1 MAGVSSVTPRS
12 PAAPPDQPTFWNEEG
27 GRRWVQNIDRVE
39 RMIEPLSERLL
50 ARAAPTAGERVLDI
64 GCGGGVT
71 SAALAG
77 AVAPGA
83 AGVGGRVL
91 GVDVSAVILEVARQ
105 RYGHVANLDFALGDA
120 ASLPLTPGA
129 FDLLFSRFGVM
140 FFPDPVAAFTHL
152 RAALAPGGRLAFICW
167 RALDLNPWM
176 AECVNAIFT
185 VIPRPEPQPP
195 GAPGPYAFADGARLT
210 RILEDGGFGAIR
222 VEPVDVPLDL
232 GRVEE
237 AVNQMTRMGV
247 AASAFAAAGPAEQQA
262 AEAAVRAVVSRHA
275 AGGTVRMQS
284 ATWLV
289 EARA

>member
-1 MAGVSSVTPRS
+1 MGAMNPVTPATG
-12 PAAPPDQPTFWNEEG
+12 PTPPPDQPTFWNEDG

-50 ARAAPTAGERVLDI
+50 ARAAPKAGERVLDI

-71 SAALAG
+71 SAGLAG
-77 AVAPGA
+77 AVGPA
-83 AGVGGRVL
+83 GRVL

-120 ASLPLTPGA
+120 ATLSLTPRA
-129 FDLLFSRFGVM
+129 FDLLVSRFGVM
-140 FFPDPVAAFTHL
+140 FFADPVAAFTHL
-152 RAALAPGGRLAFICW
+152 RGGLAPGGRVVFICW
-167 RALDLNPWM
+167 RALDQNPWM

-185 VIPRPEPQPP
+185 VVPRPEPQPP
-195 GAPGPYAFADGARLT
+195 GAPGPYAFADGARVTQL
-210 RILEDGGFGAIR
+210 LAASGFGAIR
-222 VEPVDVPLDL
+222 LEPVDVPLDL
-232 GRVEE
+232 GPVEL

-247 AASAFAAAGPAEQQA
+247 AASAFSAAGPAEQQA

-289 EARA
+289 SARA